1 MNMGGGRGEQYI
13 RSKQRRHRQLHFQQ
27 RDSKLMIRP
36 TVEDKAEYFALIPET
51 KQRQCF
57 RNTNVKPLKASV
69 EQTIGSN
76 NACY

>member
-1 MNMGGGRGEQYI
+1 
-13 RSKQRRHRQLHFQQ
+13 
-27 RDSKLMIRP
+27 MIRL